1 MTVETVAAGVH
12 LVRGSAVNWVLVVD
26 GDDVT
31 VIDGGYPGDAGALE
45 ASLAAVG
52 REPGDVVAALVTHA
66 HVDHVGGLAPLA
78 ARVGFPVLTGPAEV
92 RHARREV
99 VEQAGPADVA
109 RNAWRPR
116 VLAWAVHAVRLGAL
130 RAVTLP
136 TATALEE
143 PLDLPGA
150 PVPVPTPGHTSGHTA
165 YLLPDAGVLVSGDA
179 LVTGHPTTARTGP
192 QRLPSFFD
200 HDPARAAVALD
211 ALAPLDAAVLLPGH
225 GPAWRGTPEQA
236 VAIAHSRDAGGTW

>member
-1 MTVETVAAGVH
+1 M
-12 LVRGSAVNWVLVVD
+12 
-26 GDDVT
+26 
-31 VIDGGYPGDAGALE
+31 
-45 ASLAAVG
+45 
-52 REPGDVVAALVTHA
+52 
-66 HVDHVGGLAPLA
+66 
-78 ARVGFPVLTGPAEV
+78 LTGPAEV

-130 RAVTLP
+130 RSVAVP

-143 PLDLPGA
+143 PLDLPGR

-192 QRLPSFFD
+192 QRLPAFFD

-211 ALAPLDAAVLLPGH
+211 ALAPLDADVLLPGH
-225 GPAWRGTPEQA
+225 GPAWHGTPGQA
-236 VAIAHSRDAGGTW
+236 VVIAHSRDAGGTW